1 MMKDPHPL
9 RWKFLDLNYDF
20 FFEKVNFENN
30 QQMIS
35 FPRIKVELLYKKDYF
50 IMNTIGNY
58 NRDISA
64 L

>member
-1 MMKDPHPL
+1 MMTDPHPV
-9 RWKFLDLNYDF
+9 RWNFLDLNYF
-20 FFEKVNFENN
+20 FFYKVNFENN
-30 QQMIS
+30 QQVIS
-35 FPRIKVELLYKKDYF
+35 FPSIKVELPYKKDYL

>member
-1 MMKDPHPL
+1 MMTDHRPV
-9 RWKFLDLNYDF
+9 RWNFLDLN
-20 FFEKVNFENN
+20 FEKVNFEKN

-35 FPRIKVELLYKKDYF
+35 FPSIKVELPYKKDYF